1 MTAVGEPV
9 RLIEPGVTVFSAA
22 EIRVVR
28 NFLVVTYS
36 RQRQAF
42 CCLWKWIYLYMTR
55 KVVSYV
61 MQDDWP
67 GTMRSTAV
75 AHLQA
80 IVPVGNM
87 ADDVF
92 ASYASLVTA
101 FRQVSFRDTAER

>member
-1 MTAVGEPV
+1 
-9 RLIEPGVTVFSAA
+9 
-22 EIRVVR
+22 
-28 NFLVVTYS
+28 
-36 RQRQAF
+36 
-42 CCLWKWIYLYMTR
+42 
-55 KVVSYV
+55 

-67 GTMRSTAV
+67 GTIRSTAV

-101 FRQVSFRDTAER
+101 FRQVSFSGHRREINPYNEFCKFAASEQLHPHARSLLSLGW